1 MLILVCGLP
10 GSGKSF
16 FARTLSIRLQAR
28 YYNSDLL
35 RKELFPNKR
44 TYSEEEKQTVYSK
57 LVAIAK
63 KNLKDQH
70 TVIIDATFYKNA
82 LRIPFY
88 QLAEKLSCKVYI
100 FYIQASEDLIKERTS
115 LLREDSEADFNVYLK
130 LKNKFEPI
138 ERAFLS
144 LTSERNNI
152 DQLIH
157 SALLYLK
164 S

>member
-16 FARTLSIRLQAR
+16 FARTLSKQLHAR

-44 TYSEEEKQTVYSK
+44 TYSEEEKQSVYST
-57 LVAIAK
+57 LLAITEK
-63 KNLKDQH
+63 DLKDQY

-82 LRIPFY
+82 LRLPFY
-88 QLAEKLSCKVYI
+88 QLAEKLSCKLNI

-115 LLREDSEADFNVYLK
+115 LVREDSEADFNVYLK

-138 ERAFLS
+138 DRAFIS
-144 LTSERNNI
+144 LISERNNI
-152 DQLIH
+152 DKLIH

>member
-16 FARTLSIRLQAR
+16 FARTLSKQLQAR

-44 TYSEEEKQTVYSK
+44 TYSEEEKQTVYSS
-57 LVAIAK
+57 LVAIAEK
-63 KNLKDQH
+63 DLKDQH
-70 TVIIDATFYKNA
+70 TVIIDATFYEDA
-82 LRIPFY
+82 LRISFY
-88 QLAEKLSCKVYI
+88 QLAEKLSCKLYI
-100 FYIQASEDLIKERTS
+100 FHIQANEDLIKERTS
-115 LLREDSEADFNVYLK
+115 LVREDSEADFNVYLK

-138 ERAFLS
+138 DRAFL
-144 LTSERNNI
+144 LLNSERNNI

-157 SALLYLK
+157 SALVYIK

>member
-16 FARTLSIRLQAR
+16 FARTLSKQLHAR

-35 RKELFPNKR
+35 RKELFPNNR
-44 TYSEEEKQTVYSK
+44 TYSEQEKQTVYST
-57 LVAIAK
+57 LLSIAE
-63 KNLKDQH
+63 NDLKDQY
-70 TVIIDATFYKNA
+70 TVIIDATFYENS

-88 QLAEKLSCKVYI
+88 QLTEKLTCKLYI
-100 FYIQASEDLIKERTS
+100 FYIQANEDLIKERTS
-115 LLREDSEADFNVYLK
+115 IKRTDSEADFNVYLT

-138 ERAFLS
+138 DRAFLS
-144 LTSERNNI
+144 LISEQNNI
-152 DQLIH
+152 DKLIH
-157 SALLYLK
+157 SALLYLT